1 MRPGT
6 MPGMSEHVRP
16 PQAKLAEPL
25 GEDEIHV
32 WSCAYRPA
40 VGREPLRRLL
50 ARYLG
55 SDADTLRLHEE
66 EHGRPVLQAGGRGA
80 LRFNWSH
87 SGERALVAVARS
99 VQPGIDLEHRARRTR
114 DVLALARRF
123 FAATE
128 ATALERCD
136 DASRPL
142 QFLRLWTAKEA
153 LLKAQ
158 GRGLAFGMERV
169 AVSLDPGSPALLA
182 FEGEVLADW
191 HLKELM
197 CDEAWVAALA
207 WRGRPMEVRWRGDL
221 E

>member
-1 MRPGT
+1 

-32 WSCAYRPA
+32 WSCAYRPG
-40 VGREPLRRLL
+40 VGRAPLRRLL

-55 SDADTLRLHEE
+55 CEADTLQLHEE
-66 EHGRPVLQAGGRGA
+66 EHGRPTLLTGRHAA
-80 LRFNWSH
+80 LCFNWSH
-87 SGERALVAVARS
+87 SGERALVAVART
-99 VQPGIDLEHRARRTR
+99 VQPGIDLEHRGRRTR

-123 FAATE
+123 FAKAE

-136 DASRPL
+136 DTARVL
-142 QFLRLWTAKEA
+142 QFLRFWTAKEA

-169 AVSLDPGSPALLA
+169 VVSFDLGGPELLA
-182 FEGEVLADW
+182 FEGEALEDW
-191 HLKELM
+191 HLEELM
-197 CDEAWVAALA
+197 CDETWVAALA
-207 WRGRPMEVRWRGDL
+207 WRGPSMEVRWRGDF

>member
-1 MRPGT
+1 

-16 PQAKLAEPL
+16 SQAKLAEPL

-40 VGREPLRRLL
+40 MGRDPLRRVL

-55 SDADTLRLHEE
+55 VDAGSLRFGEE
-66 EHGRPVLQAGGRGA
+66 EHGRPLLSTPLRSG

-99 VQPGIDLEHRARRTR
+99 VQPGIDLEYRARRTR
-114 DVLALARRF
+114 DVLALAKRF
-123 FAATE
+123 FATAE

-136 DASRPL
+136 EAQRAL
-142 QFLRLWTAKEA
+142 GFLRLWTSKEA
-153 LLKAQ
+153 LLKAH

-169 AVSLDPGSPALLA
+169 AVSLDRGAPELVA
-182 FEGEVLADW
+182 FEGEPLEAW
-191 HLKELM
+191 HLKELF

-207 WRGRPMEVRWRGDL
+207 WRGPAVAVRWRGAL